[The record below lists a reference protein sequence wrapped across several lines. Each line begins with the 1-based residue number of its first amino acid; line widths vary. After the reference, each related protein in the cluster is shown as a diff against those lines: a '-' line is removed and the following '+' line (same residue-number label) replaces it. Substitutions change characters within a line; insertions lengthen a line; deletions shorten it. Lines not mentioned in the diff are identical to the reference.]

1 MTALTHI
8 FNLKNI
14 LLYQSGH
21 PKKLINRPEVIV
33 SGKDMNKNR
42 SHLEMSLILYLPAK
56 IPERITSLVVLNQAQ
71 VIYWNL
77 IRRRKHLNQVVYP
90 VSIVIHSNSQPVQQI

>member
-1 MTALTHI
+1 
-8 FNLKNI
+8 
-14 LLYQSGH
+14 
-21 PKKLINRPEVIV
+21 
-33 SGKDMNKNR
+33 
-42 SHLEMSLILYLPAK
+42 MSLILYLPAK

-90 VSIVIHSNSQPVQQI
+90 VSIVIHSKASRRCSSNNFLASL